1 MIKFFKQIPV
11 ITKSMILIS
20 LALYIVNVIFYFQGI
35 YINDYLG
42 LFQFNNEKFKLNQ
55 ILTFTF
61 SHDIFP
67 DHLIYNISYFLIFCI
82 QTEFIL
88 KRDFYKLILFTIL
101 SAIIGLQFF
110 DQNGHHVGLS
120 IIGFSVTSYFILSK
134 NSISTTLSIPLKLFG
149 TLFIFGELLIFLKG
163 YKNNVLDGE
172 FHSSYAHMIGA
183 LSGSIFYLYSKI
195 KKGA

>member
-1 MIKFFKQIPV
+1 
-11 ITKSMILIS
+11 MILIS
-20 LALYIVNVIFYFQGI
+20 LSLYIVNVIFYFQGI

-42 LFQFNNEKFKLNQ
+42 LSQFDSEKFKLYQ
-55 ILTFTF
+55 VLTFTF

-88 KRDFYKLILFTIL
+88 KRNFYKLILFTIL

-149 TLFIFGELLIFLKG
+149 TLFVFGELLIFLKG

-183 LSGSIFYLYSKI
+183 LSGSLFYLYGKI